1 MGPSPK
7 TLEPRA
13 EVRKTV
19 GSFEMNEFYAVLLGL
34 VQGISEWLPISS
46 KTQVLFAST
55 LLFSLPIAVAYAFG
69 LFMEIGSVGSA
80 VIYFRRD
87 IRSIFHDRRLV
98 VYLLVVTVVTG
109 LVSAPLYYL
118 TDKVLTTSPYNIGIP
133 MVLLGLVLIGIGFY
147 IRYSRTKPRLVVGL
161 EEMRLKNFILIG
173 IAQGIAALPGVSRSG
188 MTVSTMLLMGVK
200 PEQAFRLSYLAYVP
214 ASLGAFFVTLILSGT
229 QVDMAIRVV
238 EPTGILIAIVTS
250 ALVGIVVIS
259 YLLRFAKTGRI
270 YVIDF
275 VLGGIALV
283 LGIIATLFAPQS
295 SPALS

>member
-1 MGPSPK
+1 
-7 TLEPRA
+7 
-13 EVRKTV
+13 
-19 GSFEMNEFYAVLLGL
+19 MNEFYAIILGL

-46 KTQVLFAST
+46 KTQILFTST
-55 LLFSLPIAVAYAFG
+55 LLFSLPLAVAYAFG

-80 VIYFRRD
+80 VVYFRRD
-87 IRSIFHDRRLV
+87 VRSLFNDRRLV

-109 LVSAPLYYL
+109 LVGAPLYYL
-118 TDKVLTTSPYNIGIP
+118 TDKVLSTSPYNIGIP

-147 IRYSRTKPRLVVGL
+147 IRYSRAKPRLVVGL
-161 EEMRLKNFILIG
+161 EEMRLKNYILIG

-200 PEQAFRLSYLAYVP
+200 PEQAFRLSYLAYIP
-214 ASLGAFFVTLILSGT
+214 ASLGAFFVTLILSRS
-229 QVDMAIRVV
+229 QVDTAIQVI
-238 EPTGILIAIVTS
+238 EPTGILIAIATS

-259 YLLRFAKTGRI
+259 YLLKFAKTSRI

-275 VLGGIALV
+275 VLGAIALV

-295 SPALS
+295 PPILS